1 MKLYRLKYFKCRRM
15 GFQKIFYDKL
25 FHLWAEPCI
34 KSVRIW
40 SNSGL
45 HFPAFGLNKYLSVF
59 RVSLRI
65 QSECVK
71 MQTRINP
78 NTDTFYAV
86 KLLWRNNC
94 FKFVLKYNMKNSEK
108 FKPLFS
114 VKYYPHIH
122 TRARAICKHFMICN
136 CVWLGKVKCLCQ
148 IKMFVLLDKV
158 LKIYKVV

>member
-1 MKLYRLKYFKCRRM
+1 MINYFICEQNLR
-15 GFQKIFYDKL
+15 
-25 FHLWAEPCI
+25 I

-40 SNSGL
+40 GNSGS
-45 HFPAFGLNKYLSVF
+45 HFPAFGLNKYLFVF
-59 RVSLRI
+59 GVSLRI

-94 FKFVLKYNMKNSEK
+94 FKFVLKYNMKNYEK

-114 VKYYPHIH
+114 VKYYTHIH

-136 CVWLGKVKCLCQ
+136 CV
-148 IKMFVLLDKV
+148 
-158 LKIYKVV
+158 